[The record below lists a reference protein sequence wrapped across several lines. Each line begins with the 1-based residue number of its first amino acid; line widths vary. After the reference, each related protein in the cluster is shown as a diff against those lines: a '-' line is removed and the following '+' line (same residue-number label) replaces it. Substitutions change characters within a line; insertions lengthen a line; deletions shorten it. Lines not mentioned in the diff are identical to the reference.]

1 MYMFPAADRVT
12 GHARGCA
19 REQACPK
26 LQSMWTRKYGFPF
39 PYMLSCLWDNAYKRT
54 LAANRI
60 EGYYQL
66 LTICPRQ
73 TTQFITGMCAH
84 DSHVL

>member
-1 MYMFPAADRVT
+1 MFVVVGMIWVVGLILHGGPMELFLIPASAPRLVK
-12 GHARGCA
+12 
-19 REQACPK
+19 QKP
-26 LQSMWTRKYGFPF
+26 W
-39 PYMLSCLWDNAYKRT
+39 YMLSCLWDNAYKRT
-54 LAANRI
+54 LAANQI

-66 LTICPRQ
+66 LTISPRQ